1 MEVNEEIIK
10 KIYEAE
16 FGVVKE
22 EEGYTLQIYK
32 NYKNNYVV
40 VLWYGRSSWVDN
52 SKVRQVVYNSKG
64 EKIS

>member
-1 MEVNEEIIK
+1 MNEEIIK
-10 KIYEAE
+10 QIYEAE

-52 SKVRQVVYNSKG
+52 DKVRQVVYNSKG
-64 EKIS
+64 EKI

>member
-10 KIYEAE
+10 QIYEAE

-52 SKVRQVVYNSKG
+52 DKVRQVVYNSKG
-64 EKIS
+64 EKI